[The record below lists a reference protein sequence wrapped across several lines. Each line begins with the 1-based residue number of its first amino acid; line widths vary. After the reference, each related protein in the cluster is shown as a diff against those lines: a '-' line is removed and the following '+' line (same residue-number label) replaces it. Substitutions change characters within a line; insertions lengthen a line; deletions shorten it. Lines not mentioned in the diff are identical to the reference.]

1 MKKDHQKGRSLKNSA
16 NIGGAAYAPQQD
28 EPHSKSD
35 DRAPNKPIGEAAH
48 ANRDPTKKKK
58 GKAAG

>member
-1 MKKDHQKGRSLKNSA
+1 MKKDHLKGRSLKNTA
-16 NIGGAAYAPQQD
+16 KIGGAAYAPQQD
-28 EPHSKSD
+28 EPQSKSD
-35 DRAPNKPIGEAAH
+35 DRAPNKPIGEATH